1 MDAEAQPGPPPQ
13 ADESVAELYK
23 QLQAELHRFGNS
35 RLKRGLSAQDMVQ
48 EIFLQFVRFRPQEGI
63 RDTRAYLFKIAW
75 HIVHRFNRREAHNL
89 ERMSYHDS
97 THVETV
103 ADSQPELWI
112 GDPCHELAFRE
123 QFNHVLGE
131 LPGPVQAALLLYK
144 RDGLSHKE
152 IARRLGL
159 SVNTVTKYIGRAVLH
174 FSQADW
180 SKP

>member
-1 MDAEAQPGPPPQ
+1 MDADEHSAPPPPVG
-13 ADESVAELYK
+13 ETVTELYQ
-23 QLQAELHRFGNS
+23 QLKAELHRFGNS
-35 RLKRGLSAQDMVQ
+35 RLRPGLSTQDMVQ
-48 EIFLQFVRFRPQEGI
+48 EIFLQFVRFRPQEGV

-75 HIVHRFNRREAHNL
+75 HIVHRFNRREARAA
-89 ERMSYHDS
+89 ERMSHHEFS
-97 THVETV
+97 HLETV

-112 GDPCHELAFRE
+112 GDACDELSFRE
-123 QFNHVLGE
+123 QFNQVLNE

-180 SKP
+180 SKS